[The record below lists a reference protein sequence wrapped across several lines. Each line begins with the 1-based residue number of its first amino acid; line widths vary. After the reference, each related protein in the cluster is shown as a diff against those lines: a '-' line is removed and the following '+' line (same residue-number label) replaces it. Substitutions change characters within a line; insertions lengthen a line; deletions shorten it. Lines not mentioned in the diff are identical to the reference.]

1 MGGVCCTQSEVIRPG
16 LLSIE
21 HKKTN
26 TVTLKWKLYN
36 SNGTQIN
43 DKKYNDKEIRV
54 YWWNSSKFHRGSMQ
68 EQIFAIKNYNDDSN
82 EIDIDIKDETGT
94 LNFILYYFESKESQR
109 LPPESNVQEIKIK
122 IPPKKLCLTFKHG
135 EYLEFIDNKIARKN
149 GENSRWSTFVFGEE
163 IFDTE
168 LQLIYN
174 KFEIHF
180 KVNADS
186 ITMGFLK
193 TAPSECS
200 INWNEKLGA
209 NENRFDSVGIS
220 HTKEFLTTG
229 RISYVFYE
237 EYNGRRTSVEEF
249 VLSFDFKEKEMK
261 IYHLFDKESDDD
273 RVAVSRRNRGWDP
286 KTVSFENCERVI
298 PAFSLYNKGDQIEIL
313 KWEFDDGKGSYFPD
327 KPFPVRHFPPLFN

>member
-26 TVTLKWKLYN
+26 TVTLKWKLFN
-36 SNGTQIN
+36 MSNFNKIN
-43 DKKYNDKEIRV
+43 DQRYNDKEIMV
-54 YWWNSSKFHRGSMQ
+54 HWWNSYKTSKLPKIN

-82 EIDIDIKDETGT
+82 EIDIDIKDEAGT
-94 LNFILYYFESKESQR
+94 LCFYLSYIESKEKWNYPTS
-109 LPPESNVQEIKIK
+109 EVHKIKIK
-122 IPPKKLCLTFKHG
+122 PPPKKLSLTFKHG
-135 EYLEFIDNKIARKN
+135 EYLEFIGNKITRKN
-149 GENSRWSTFVFGEE
+149 GENNRWSTCVFGEE

-180 KVNADS
+180 KVNAKS

-193 TAPSECS
+193 SAPSESS

-220 HTKEFLTTG
+220 HTKSLKDTG
-229 RISYVFYE
+229 RITYVVNE
-237 EYNGRRTSVEEF
+237 EYNVQMTSVEEF
-249 VLSFDFKEKEMK
+249 VLSFDVKEKEMK
-261 IYHLFDKESDDD
+261 IYD
-273 RVAVSRRNRGWDP
+273 RVAVGRGMRGYLE
-286 KTVSFENCERVI
+286 TVPFGDCERVI